1 MTLDWGQ
8 IITAAIA
15 GLVTFGG
22 SYLLFRGKRGEND
35 VKGEEIEQTASQAFL
50 SGQQTFQAYV
60 DGVVEKRVEAAVA
73 PFQQRLKE
81 LETRLT
87 AVQEESHQMHDAVR
101 ARETQLW
108 LWDQRGR
115 PGQLPKLPDPIL
127 HRLGLGYLADDDWH
141 TEPSTTT

>member
-1 MTLDWGQ
+1 MSLDWGQ
-8 IITAAIA
+8 IIVAVVGTAGTIIGAY
-15 GLVTFGG
+15 F
-22 SYLLFRGKRGEND
+22 LFRGKRGENATKD
-35 VKGEEIEQTASQAFL
+35 AEIEQSAAEAFL

-60 DGVVEKRVEAAVA
+60 DGVVDKRVEAAVA
-73 PFQQRLKE
+73 PYEQRLKDVE
-81 LETRLT
+81 DKLT
-87 AVQEESHQMHDAVR
+87 SVRQVYDEMHSAVQ

-141 TEPSTTT
+141 TEPTT